1 MRTVVLVHSSEAV
14 GREPRDLL
22 PWFRSLPELTVLVI
36 VALFAGVFVLR
47 ITTGTAMD
55 ATNMLYTLPIALA
68 ALSFGRRAGLLAG
81 LGAVALVL
89 AWVLIDSVD
98 LTVFGWFSRVVPML
112 LLGLLLGDASD
123 RLRRANERGR
133 RLEAAAQR
141 HRDAVEINDTLVQ
154 GMVAARWSFEA
165 GRHAAGLQTLD
176 QTIALGQDLVTKLMR
191 ESDMGINGHR
201 GRSTEQQAR
210 A

>member
-1 MRTVVLVHSSEAV
+1 MHSSEAV

>member
-1 MRTVVLVHSSEAV
+1 M
-14 GREPRDLL
+14 
-22 PWFRSLPELTVLVI
+22 I